1 MKEENNK
8 IYLEKELFFNEKKIL
23 DKLIE
28 ENDNKNVIFFKY
40 NGEIYALKLK
50 ITKAY
55 YEKLK
60 KDDNQNFQ
68 SFIYKTLF
76 PTFPIY
82 KFLIEKIK
90 SFQSNRYPIL
100 INDDHFTVLENV
112 DIYLSPELYTR
123 NKSFLQ
129 SFTETGEVNVTSTML
144 NRFRRNL
151 NDQNYSV
158 SKIYGFKKESPTP
171 MVGNLSD

>member
-1 MKEENNK
+1 MKEGNDK
-8 IYLEKELFFNEKKIL
+8 IYLEKELFFNKNFFL

-50 ITKAY
+50 ITKEY

-76 PTFPIY
+76 PTSTTNY

-100 INDDHFTVLENV
+100 INDNHFTVLENV
-112 DIYLSPELYTR
+112 NIYLSPELYAR
-123 NKSFLQ
+123 NKSFLR
-129 SFTETGEVNVTSTML
+129 SFTETGKVNVTSTML
-144 NRFRRNL
+144 NSFRRNL

-158 SKIYGFKKESPTP
+158 SKIYGFKKESPT
-171 MVGNLSD
+171 LW